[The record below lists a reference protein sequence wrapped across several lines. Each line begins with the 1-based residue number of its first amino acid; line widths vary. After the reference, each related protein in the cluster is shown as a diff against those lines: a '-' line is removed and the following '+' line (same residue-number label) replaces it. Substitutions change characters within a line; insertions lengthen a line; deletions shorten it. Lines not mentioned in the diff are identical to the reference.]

1 VQSATSRAR
10 LDAAGSREYARRWRW
25 ARRELRMSPDRWMS
39 PRATRRRALRG
50 WT

>member
-1 VQSATSRAR
+1 VQSAISPAR
-10 LDAAGSREYARRWRW
+10 LGVVGSREYARRRRW

-39 PRATRRRALRG
+39 PRATRRRVLRG